1 MTKQDSL
8 LTTISDLINQRV
20 EGQYWDFKLK
30 HHDSKAELI
39 HDVLC
44 LANAKHTGAR
54 FLIFGVS
61 NKDYSLH
68 SINQDA
74 GRRTQADLAT
84 LFRDNANTFFQ
95 SRFPDFYLR
104 EIKIGGTLIDVLVIA
119 DVPDKPYYLVKDYV
133 ERRQIDPPGRVEEVI
148 VRAHHIYSR
157 VCDTN
162 TPMNASAQPHEIERM
177 WRERF
182 GLDAPALERAKQY
195 LSEPDAWSPMVENG
209 CNMNFHHTTF
219 PEFTLRVADAED
231 RIACHE
237 EWTRGEIGT
246 DNNHAG
252 YYELHYRQTLLA
264 RIRYVSF
271 DDHKKSMV
279 APNSAPRGA
288 GFFYFYKAD
297 GIEYAIQKFY
307 SARLE
312 RDDSLTLS
320 IRGEGEASHAARSRW
335 GAYMKMKIPVVRTA
349 ELKDFLG
356 PAGEREIVEPSTDE
370 VEQYQLFLRNQLDF
384 EDWRISQGLDNPQ

>member
-30 HHDSKAELI
+30 HHDSKAKLI

-44 LANAKHTGAR
+44 LANAKRTGDR

-104 EIKIGGTLIDVLVIA
+104 EIKIDGTLIDVLIIA
-119 DVPDKPYYLVKDYV
+119 DAPDKPYYLVKDYV
-133 ERRQIDPPGRVEEVI
+133 ERRQIDPSGRLEI
-148 VRAHHIYSR
+148 LTIRAHHIYSR

-162 TPMNASAQPHEIERM
+162 TPMNDSTQPHEIERM

-182 GLDAPALERAKQY
+182 GLDVPALERAKRY
-195 LSEPDAWSPMVENG
+195 LREPDAWSPMVENG

-219 PEFTLRVADAED
+219 PEFTLRVAGAED
-231 RIACHE
+231 HIARHE
-237 EWTRGEIGT
+237 EWTRGERT

-252 YYELHYRQTLLA
+252 YYELRYHQTLLA

-279 APNSAPRGA
+279 APNWEPRETGR
-288 GFFYFYKAD
+288 FYFYKTD
-297 GIEYAIQKFY
+297 SIEYAVHKFY
-307 SARLE
+307 ST

-320 IRGEGEASHAARSRW
+320 IRGEGEASNAARCRW
-335 GAYMKMKIPVVRTA
+335 GRYMKIPVVRTA
-349 ELKDFLG
+349 ELEGFLG
-356 PAGEREIVEPSTDE
+356 TVDEREIVEPSTDE
-370 VEQYQLFLRNQLDF
+370 VEQYQLFLRNQIDF
-384 EDWRISQGLDNPQ
+384 EDWRIRQGLDNPQ